1 MLLWED
7 FDVYAKHGLNKQ
19 TRAETARDLTTVHF
33 IYLDSYDLSGT
44 GTSLIGG
51 ILGRSVPSG
60 EHM

>member
-1 MLLWED
+1 MITQNITST
-7 FDVYAKHGLNKQ
+7 NKQ
-19 TRAETARDLTTVHF
+19 MAETARDLTTVHF

>member
-1 MLLWED
+1 MITQTMTST
-7 FDVYAKHGLNKQ
+7 HKQ
-19 TRAETARDLTTVHF
+19 WRRPPEIQQLYTF
-33 IYLDSYDLSGT
+33 IYLDSYDLTGT